1 VHRVT
6 ADSNILISA
15 LQYGGK
21 PLTLLDMAQDG
32 RIDLAISDDILTE
45 TLRVLRDKFHRTTE
59 WLQEAENHL
68 REITRHVSPAERV
81 DVVTADPDDNR
92 ILECAVAADSDVI
105 VSGDADLLQLG
116 AFRGIPVMTVSA
128 FLARVEAQKP

>member
-1 VHRVT
+1 MRRVT

-32 RIDLAISDDILTE
+32 RIELAISDDILNE
-45 TLRVLRDKFHRTTE
+45 TRRVLRDKFHRTTE
-59 WLQEAENHL
+59 WLQDAHTHL
-68 REITRHVSPAERV
+68 RGITRHVAGVERV
-81 DVVTADPDDNR
+81 DVVTTDPDDNR
-92 ILECAVAADSDVI
+92 VLECAVAAGSDVI

-116 AFRGIPVMTVSA
+116 TFRGIPVMTVAMYLSR
-128 FLARVEAQKP
+128 FEP

>member
-1 VHRVT
+1 MHRVT

>member
-1 VHRVT
+1 MRRVT

-32 RIDLAISDDILTE
+32 RVELAISDDILTE
-45 TLRVLRDKFHRTTE
+45 TLRILRDKFHHTTE
-59 WLQEAENHL
+59 WLQDAENHL
-68 REITRHVSPAERV
+68 REITTYVLPAERL

-92 ILECAVAADSDVI
+92 VLECAVAADSEVI
-105 VSGDADLLQLG
+105 VSGDTHLLQLG
-116 AFRGIPVMTVSA
+116 TFRGIPVMTVA
-128 FLARVEAQKP
+128 AYLAGFEGQQP

>member
-21 PLTLLDMAQDG
+21 PLTLLDMAQEG
-32 RIDLAISDDILTE
+32 RVALAISDDILTE

-59 WLQEAENHL
+59 WLQDAENHL
-68 REITRHVSPAERV
+68 REITTHVIPAERIQA
-81 DVVTADPDDNR
+81 VTADPDDNR
-92 ILECAVAADSDVI
+92 VLECAVAAASEVI
-105 VSGDADLLQLG
+105 VSGDSDLLQLG
-116 AFRGIPVMTVSA
+116 TFRGIPLMTVAA
-128 FLARVEAQKP
+128 FLVRFEAERP